1 MKNQEENLIYS
12 YENYFKSYKF
22 LSAWDPLDEKKTLPP
37 KIVVTCFIQQK
48 NKILILQ
55 RARKDLQ
62 YKLWGIP
69 GGKLDKKELPIQ
81 GLIREIKE
89 EINITIS
96 SKDFLLLGTARSHTV
111 SDGEYGLYLF
121 YALMPENKAVKINNE
136 EHSDFSWVTLEEFE
150 TYDLLTAQG
159 EAYHFVENKL
169 KKIYKSNSQKLIGVC
184 NV

>member
-1 MKNQEENLIYS
+1 MKNQEENLIHS
-12 YENYFKSYKF
+12 SKKYFKSYKF
-22 LSAWDPLDEKKTLPP
+22 LSAWDPLDENNSLSP

-48 NKILILQ
+48 DKILILQ

-62 YKLWGIP
+62 HNLWGIP
-69 GGKLDKKELPIQ
+69 GGKLDRNESPKQ

-89 EINITIS
+89 EIDASIS
-96 SKDFLLLGTARSHTV
+96 SKVFSLLGTARSTTI

-121 YALMPENKAVKINNE
+121 YALMPENQIIKINHE
-136 EHSDFSWVTLEEFE
+136 EHSGFCWVTLEEFE
-150 TYDLLTAQG
+150 SYDLLTAQG

-169 KKIYKSNSQKLIGVC
+169 KKIYKSNSQKFKGVC